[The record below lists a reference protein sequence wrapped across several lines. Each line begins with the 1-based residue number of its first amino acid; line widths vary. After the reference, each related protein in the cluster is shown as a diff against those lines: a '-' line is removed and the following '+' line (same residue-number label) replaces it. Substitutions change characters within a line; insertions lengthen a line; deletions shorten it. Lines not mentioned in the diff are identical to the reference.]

1 MSCAGL
7 CFHGMVS
14 IPEDPINRMVDGSL
28 GSHSFSM
35 RELHELCTS
44 SKAEVS
50 FQDHLRRASDGL

>member
-1 MSCAGL
+1 
-7 CFHGMVS
+7 MVS